1 MAAQAAQAEVGLHGM
16 IVEQLMA
23 VLGQVI
29 KDLRAVL
36 LLLLVA
42 LVRIMEVQ
50 VGVRV
55 APEQLELVIQELMA
69 ALRAVLELHHLLQEP
84 A

>member
-16 IVEQLMA
+16 LVEQLMA

-36 LLLLVA
+36 LVFLVA